1 MSLNNI
7 RISSIRNNNIVQ
19 SFKIAQQAVITPLVS
34 PEYKNNTQT
43 ITGKQLKELIVK
55 YIEDEKEYNESIVEK
70 LNIDLASKPK

>member
-1 MSLNNI
+1 M
-7 RISSIRNNNIVQ
+7 
-19 SFKIAQQAVITPLVS
+19 ITPLVS